1 MSAHDHAHDHS
12 HAHGHHHEVPENF
25 DRAFL
30 IGIGLNLTIV
40 VGQVIFGFLAHS
52 LALLA
57 DAAHN
62 FSDVIGLVLA
72 FAGAILARRLPSARY
87 TYGLRKASVLAAL
100 ANAALLLLATGGI
113 IVEAI
118 QRFFEPAPV
127 ANGTVVWVAAIGMV
141 LNGVTALLF
150 LRGRHDD
157 LNLRGAFLHMSADA
171 LVSLGVVIA
180 ALVIMATGWLWID
193 PAMGLVIAAV
203 ILWSSWGLTRDT
215 TKLALD
221 AVPEG
226 VDHSAVETFLRGLPG
241 TTDVHDLHIWGM
253 STRDVA
259 LTVHLVRPGEG
270 LDDHFLTELNHDLQH
285 RFGISHA
292 TVQIEAGDPAH
303 PCALAPANVV

>member
-1 MSAHDHAHDHS
+1 MSAHDDAHDHS
-12 HAHGHHHEVPENF
+12 HAHAHHHEVPENF

-30 IGIGLNLTIV
+30 IGIGLNLSIV
-40 VGQVIFGFLAHS
+40 VGQVVFGFLAHS

-72 FAGAILARRLPSARY
+72 FAGAILARRTPSARF

-100 ANAALLLLATGGI
+100 ANAALLLVATGGI

-150 LRGRHDD
+150 LRGRNDD
-157 LNLRGAFLHMSADA
+157 LNLRGAFLHMTADA
-171 LVSLGVVIA
+171 VVSLGVVVA

-193 PAMGLVIAAV
+193 PAMGLVIAGV
-203 ILWSSWGLTRDT
+203 ILWSSWDLTRDT

-221 AVPEG
+221 AVPES
-226 VDHSAVETFLRGLPG
+226 VDRAAVEAYLRGLPG

-270 LDDHFLTELNHDLQH
+270 LDDHFLGDLTHELQH
-285 RFGISHA
+285 RFGIAHA

-303 PCALAPANVV
+303 PCALAPENVI